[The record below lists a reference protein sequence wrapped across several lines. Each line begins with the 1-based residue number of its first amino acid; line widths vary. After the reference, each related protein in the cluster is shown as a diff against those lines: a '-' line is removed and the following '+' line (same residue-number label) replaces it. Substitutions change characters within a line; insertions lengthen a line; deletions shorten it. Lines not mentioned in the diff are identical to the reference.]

1 MDARDILPAHM
12 IEFDNDKLAENS
24 QSYRLSGLFILALE
38 CAKSGSRSDQT
49 YEAALAGLLQ
59 LEQDLLELNQ
69 VTDDSVLSEKCSC
82 SAAQG
87 SDVQGM
93 SAAATYD
100 ATLAAQER
108 RTEAEAPGPKC
119 KIVQHHTQ
127 AKGRITIDVYV
138 PKRVGWLFCTYPKE
152 GSK

>member
-59 LEQDLLELNQ
+59 LE
-69 VTDDSVLSEKCSC
+69 TDDSVLSEKCSC